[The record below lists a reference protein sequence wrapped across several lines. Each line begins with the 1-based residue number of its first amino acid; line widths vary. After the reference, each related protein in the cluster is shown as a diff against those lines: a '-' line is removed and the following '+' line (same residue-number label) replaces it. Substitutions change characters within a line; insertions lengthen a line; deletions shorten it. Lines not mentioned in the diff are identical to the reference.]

1 MKRLLRLSVLAL
13 ALIAVVL
20 LATGPVA
27 AKATRIDFTG
37 CEYDTN
43 TFQEGDWTYPGHNML
58 LRGRIH
64 PYYDVV
70 PDEERVTG
78 LVTVIASGN
87 FKEETFIGTAWG
99 TFKTEPENEALG
111 GYWEG
116 IWVGPDNQPE
126 IRLVGH
132 GRGAFKGLE
141 LRETLVWDEDSLE
154 KCQDQ
159 DPPDPEYTLFGYI
172 EGYILDPGQ

>member
-1 MKRLLRLSVLAL
+1 MKRLIRFSVLAL
-13 ALIAVVL
+13 ALIALVL
-20 LATGPVA
+20 LVAGPVA

-43 TFQEGDWTYPGHNML
+43 IIYGDEWTYPGPNMH

-64 PYYDVV
+64 LFYDVV

-78 LVTVIASGN
+78 LVTAIVNGN
-87 FKEETFIGTAWG
+87 FNEDFVGTAWG
-99 TFKTEPENEALG
+99 TFKTEPEGEDPG
-111 GYWEG
+111 TYWEG
-116 IWVGPDNQPE
+116 TWVGPDNQPE

-132 GRGAFKGLE
+132 GRGNFKGLE

-154 KCQDQ
+154 KCKGQE
-159 DPPDPEYTLFGYI
+159 PPVEGYTLFAY
-172 EGYILDPGQ
+172 